1 MMTPYGWVNDPDY
14 GQQQWERDR
23 ANDAAVEKRDRI
35 QKYNDWL
42 QASMKNAP
50 QWGQAYAGSIGLNAN
65 DPKIQNIIQQISD
78 DLATRAPRDL
88 ESGNPTQYF
97 NSDAFQQ
104 GFNDYESRA
113 RRANTAQVRNAFNP
127 GFESNLLPDSDIDNI
142 VNTILGEQK
151 GLAST
156 KLGYQQKRGLLN
168 PVGLEQAN
176 KTLEN
181 QASAGKST
189 LSNLARGALDKD
201 RSSLLDIVSN
211 AGNAASTWMLGN
223 NDFSVTP
230 YQQQVNERAQ
240 REREGFGGDVRAALG
255 NTQLFDIPAVVAQA
269 GTAQGSD
276 NLNFGSIPGGGGSKK
291 KTANRGLGSSGGG
304 F

>member
-1 MMTPYGWVNDPDY
+1 MAMTPYGWVNDPDY

-35 QKYNDWL
+35 SKYNKWL
-42 QASMKNAP
+42 QDSMANAP
-50 QWGQAYAGSIGLNAN
+50 AWGQAYAGSIGLNAG
-65 DPKIQNIIQQISD
+65 DPKIQSIINQIAG
-78 DLATRAPRDL
+78 DLGTRAPRDL
-88 ESGNPTQYF
+88 ESGNPEQYF
-97 NSDAFQQ
+97 NSDAFKQ

-113 RRANTAQVRNAFNP
+113 RRANTSQVSNAFAP
-127 GFESNLLPDSDIDNI
+127 GTESNLLPDSEIDNI

-168 PVGLEQAN
+168 PVGVEQAN

-181 QASAGKST
+181 QGKAASST
-189 LSNLARGALDKD
+189 LTSLGQGVLDKD
-201 RSSLLDIVSN
+201 RSALTDIIAN
-211 AGNAASTWMLGN
+211 AGTAASSWMLGN
-223 NDFSVTP
+223 NDFSVSP
-230 YQQQVNERAQ
+230 YQQQLTEKAQ
-240 REREGFGGDVRAALG
+240 RERGNLEGDVRSALG
-255 NTQLFDIPAVVAQA
+255 NTQLFDIPTIVSQA

-276 NLNFGSIPGGGGSKK
+276 NLNFGSIPGGGRKK
-291 KTANRGLGSSGGG
+291 STSRGLGSSGGG